1 MGKPALFLSIKK
13 STRKNGDYINALK
26 HLETKH
32 IILDQ
37 NEHTKT
43 LLLFLY

>member
-13 STRKNGDYINALK
+13 NTRKNGDYINALK

-32 IILDQ
+32 TVLDQ
-37 NEHTKT
+37 NEHTQT
-43 LLLFLY
+43 FLLFLS